1 MWRLQYSPSAM
12 SMNNQYRW
20 NVFHNASNS
29 TLMNNSTQDGVDLC
43 QDKCNPDADDLQN
56 LMWAILSKDISL
68 WIF

>member
-1 MWRLQYSPSAM
+1 
-12 SMNNQYRW
+12 
-20 NVFHNASNS
+20 
-29 TLMNNSTQDGVDLC
+29 MNNSTQDGVDLC